1 VQNIIDEKNEYKLF
15 LSGGKNQCQIGCW
28 NICWL

>member
-15 LSGGKNQCQIGCW
+15 LSGGKNQCQIGC
-28 NICWL
+28 